1 MKCRKVD
8 RLLEAYVGGELP
20 AAAMRAL
27 EEHLKTC
34 PDCRRQAKMARRVQR
49 EVSGPEP
56 QAVPERAV
64 ESLLAALAERGP
76 SLQRQARERRQQRK
90 RVTWQIAAGL
100 MIVAS
105 LIEITGL
112 ADLSGDTVAF
122 VRWALDPVARLGGAL
137 YDATVAGT
145 AAADVL
151 KPEHFQHI
159 TALFVAIIAV
169 LLTALA
175 ADVLLAN
182 RTRRKY
188 FGAGAKG
195 SAGSIH
201 ICV

>member
-20 AAAMRAL
+20 AAAKCAL
-27 EEHLKTC
+27 EEHLAIC
-34 PDCRRQAKMARRVQR
+34 PDCRRQAEIARRVQR
-49 EVSGPEP
+49 EIREPEP
-56 QAVPERAV
+56 QAVPERAWD
-64 ESLLAALAERGP
+64 SLLAALAERGQ
-76 SLQRQARERRQQRK
+76 SLQRQVRERRRYRA

-112 ADLSGDTVAF
+112 ADLSGGTVGF
-122 VRWALDPVARLGGAL
+122 VRWALGPVARLAGAL

-151 KPEHFQHI
+151 KPEHFQHV
-159 TALFVAIIAV
+159 TALFVAIVAV

-175 ADVLLAN
+175 IDLLLSN
-182 RTRRKY
+182 RTRKKY
-188 FGAGAKG
+188 FGAGARE
-195 SAGSIH
+195 SATLHH